1 VSVYDSAQD
10 YRRRLAARDA
20 QAAALIALYYAK
32 AWLAI
37 RQKLRALQER
47 MAAAEA
53 AGQSVKPAWLFQ
65 QDSYQQLLGQV
76 ALEIDQFARLTSVAT
91 SAAQR
96 DAIAFAIEAARE
108 LTEEQLHAES
118 GVATGWVRLST
129 AAVEHLV
136 GALASGPLHELLSPF
151 SYRAQQAAKSAL
163 VTGVAMSEN
172 PRAIE
177 RRLQQALGITKARAL
192 TISRT
197 EILRAHREA
206 TRTSY
211 LANPTYVERWQWL
224 SAMDSRTCPMCWAMT
239 GTIHDVDEVMGTH
252 PNCRCTQ
259 VPLPPLFATL
269 LPNVPLADLEREAPV
284 PSGELAFAHLSAAEQ
299 EQILGPAAYREYA
312 SGQLQ
317 LSALVGYHEHAEWGP
332 TRYTRSLRSLGIPAL
347 V

>member
-1 VSVYDSAQD
+1 VSVYDSAQE

-20 QAAALIALYYAK
+20 QAAALIASYYTN

-37 RQKLRALQER
+37 RQKLRLLQER
-47 MAAAEA
+47 MREAEA
-53 AGQSVKPAWLFQ
+53 GGQPVKPAWLFQ
-65 QDSYQQLLGQV
+65 QDAYQQLLGQV
-76 ALEIDQFARLTSVAT
+76 ALEIDQCARLTSVAT

-96 DAIAFAIEAARE
+96 DAIALAIEAARE

-136 GALASGPLHELLSPF
+136 GALASGPLHDLLSPF

-163 VTGVAMSEN
+163 VTSVAMSEN

-206 TRTSY
+206 TRSTY
-211 LANPTYVERWQWL
+211 LANPTYVDRWQWL
-224 SAMDSRTCPMCWAMT
+224 SAMDERTCPMCWAMT
-239 GTIHDVDEVMGTH
+239 GTIHDVEEVMGTH

-259 VPLPPLFATL
+259 VPIAPLFATL
-269 LPNVPLADLEREAPV
+269 LPAAPLSELEREAPV
-284 PSGELAFAHLSAAEQ
+284 PSGEHAFAALSPVEQ
-299 EQILGPAAYREYA
+299 ERILGPAAYHEYA
-312 SGQLQ
+312 AGQLT
-317 LSALVGYHEHAEWGP
+317 LAALIGYHDHAEWGP
-332 TRYTRSLRSLGIPAL
+332 TRYTRSLKSLGIATL